1 MAQASDYLCG
11 FVSAACAEL
20 TTLPIDS
27 AKVKL
32 QLDPLGKVYT
42 SPLQTVKQM
51 YNTNHS
57 FWPGASVATIRA
69 GIFNA
74 IRLGVYE
81 DTLNHVTNVLGL
93 SQGSLLAKCV
103 TAIPVSAIS
112 ITFANPWDVIKV
124 RCQRNSKYTQSF
136 LFAADP
142 RVLLKISKEEGF
154 FRGLY
159 SGYSANLLRNIIIGS
174 SELVAY
180 FHSKQ
185 VIMKR
190 LNWADDTKT
199 HVASSLCSGLT
210 ATVLGSPMDVLG
222 TRLMQ
227 ESAVAEGLSAPK
239 YVARII
245 KEEGFKSLYKGF
257 FFNWARIGTFNLIL
271 FVTFEKVQDIFE
283 QR

>member
-1 MAQASDYLCG
+1 MAWCFSCND
-11 FVSAACAEL
+11 
-20 TTLPIDS
+20 
-27 AKVKL
+27 
-32 QLDPLGKVYT
+32 
-42 SPLQTVKQM
+42 
-51 YNTNHS
+51 
-57 FWPGASVATIRA
+57 RA

-239 YVARII
+239 NFYHIYHAHEKKIKLNDII
-245 KEEGFKSLYKGF
+245 CQVKIYTNFWYDVRRKSF
-257 FFNWARIGTFNLIL
+257 
-271 FVTFEKVQDIFE
+271 
-283 QR
+283 